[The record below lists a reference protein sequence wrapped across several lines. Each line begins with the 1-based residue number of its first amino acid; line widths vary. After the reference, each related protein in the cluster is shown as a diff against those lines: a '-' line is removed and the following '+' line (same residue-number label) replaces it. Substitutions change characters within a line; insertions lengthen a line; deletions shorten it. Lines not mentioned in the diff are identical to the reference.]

1 MSGKQEEQRMDKVNT
16 EIAIIDEQTIRD
28 RIYVVRGVKVMLDFD
43 LAEIYGYETKNF
55 NRQVKNNADRFE
67 GDEFMFQLTRE
78 EVEDL
83 MRCKNFTS
91 RIGNL
96 FKGQSGGS
104 RYLPNVFTE
113 QGVYLLMTVLR
124 GELAVRQSRALVMA
138 FKTMKDYIVE
148 TQGLVW
154 QRELLRL
161 SMQTTENVQEIRKVH
176 EILDSQGKE
185 LTDLQIRLVEHD
197 DILADALV
205 RMNNTVQ
212 KSELAPFLKQFE
224 VPEYAKEYLIREGHP
239 VRADVTYMDIYSRAK
254 NSVYIID
261 NYINIKT
268 LHLLQ
273 DVKPGVS
280 VTVFSDNLQNKLHL
294 SDVSDFSTE
303 FPSIP
308 VSFITTGGI
317 MHDRFIVLDYGKN
330 GERMFHCGASSKD
343 AAVKLTTAISEL
355 TSVDIIRQMH
365 MLIDQMKGNPVL
377 VLK

>member
-1 MSGKQEEQRMDKVNT
+1 MSGKQEEQRVDKVNT
-16 EIAIIDEQTIRD
+16 DIAIIDERTIRD

-212 KSELAPFLKQFE
+212 KSELAPYLKQFE

>member
-1 MSGKQEEQRMDKVNT
+1 MVPR
-16 EIAIIDEQTIRD
+16 
-28 RIYVVRGVKVMLDFD
+28 RGTHWNLVMLDFD
-43 LAEIYGYETKNF
+43 LAEIYGFSTSAF
-55 NRQVKNNADRFE
+55 NQQVKRNIDRF
-67 GDEFMFQLTRE
+67 DEDFLFQISRE
-78 EVEDL
+78 ELEQLSISQIV
-83 MRCKNFTS
+83 TS
-91 RIGNL
+91 IQT
-96 FKGQSGGS
+96 KGVKGG
-104 RYLPNVFTE
+104 RAKLPWCFTE
-113 QGVYLLMTVLR
+113 SGLYMLMTVLR
-124 GELAVRQSRALVMA
+124 GKLAIQQSKALIRI
-138 FKTMKDYIVE
+138 FRSMKDYIVE
-148 TQGLVW
+148 TRGLVS
-154 QRELLRL
+154 QRDLLRV
-161 SMQTTENVQEIRKVH
+161 SMQTAENAEAIRSVQCTMLTQQKEISDQQKAIADQQKK
-176 EILDSQGKE
+176 IL
-185 LTDLQIRLVEHD
+185 EHD

-205 RMNNTVQ
+205 RINNTVA
-212 KSELAPFLKQFE
+212 KSELAPYLKQFE
-224 VPEYAKEYLIREGHP
+224 VPECAKEYLIREGRP

-303 FPSIP
+303 FPNIP

-355 TSVDIIRQMH
+355 TSADIIRQMH

>member
-1 MSGKQEEQRMDKVNT
+1 MSHSTSIFGYLYTHQP
-16 EIAIIDEQTIRD
+16 
-28 RIYVVRGVKVMLDFD
+28 FD
-43 LAEIYGYETKNF
+43 AY
-55 NRQVKNNADRFE
+55 
-67 GDEFMFQLTRE
+67 
-78 EVEDL
+78 
-83 MRCKNFTS
+83 
-91 RIGNL
+91 
-96 FKGQSGGS
+96 
-104 RYLPNVFTE
+104 
-113 QGVYLLMTVLR
+113 
-124 GELAVRQSRALVMA
+124 
-138 FKTMKDYIVE
+138 
-148 TQGLVW
+148 
-154 QRELLRL
+154 
-161 SMQTTENVQEIRKVH
+161 
-176 EILDSQGKE
+176 
-185 LTDLQIRLVEHD
+185 
-197 DILADALV
+197 
-205 RMNNTVQ
+205 
-212 KSELAPFLKQFE
+212 E

-239 VRADVTYMDIYSRAK
+239 VRSDVTYIDIYSRAK

-294 SDVSDFSTE
+294 SDVADFSTE

-308 VSFITTGGI
+308 VSFIATGGI

>member
-212 KSELAPFLKQFE
+212 KSELAPYLKQFE

>member
-43 LAEIYGYETKNF
+43 LAEIYGYNTMAF
-55 NRQVKNNADRFE
+55 NQQVKNNIEKFD
-67 GDEFMFQLTRE
+67 GDDFCFYLTQEEFRNLIS
-78 EVEDL
+78 
-83 MRCKNFTS
+83 KNLISSWGGRRKPPRAFT
-91 RIGNL
+91 
-96 FKGQSGGS
+96 QSG
-104 RYLPNVFTE
+104 
-113 QGVYLLMTVLR
+113 VYMLMTVLR
-124 GELAVRQSRALVMA
+124 GELAIIQSRALIRIFRA
-138 FKTMKDYIVE
+138 MKDYIVE
-148 TQGLVW
+148 TQGLVS
-154 QRELLRL
+154 QRDLLRV
-161 SMQTTENVQEIRKVH
+161 SMQTAENAEAIRSVQSTMLTQQKEISDQQKAISDQQKK
-176 EILDSQGKE
+176 IL
-185 LTDLQIRLVEHD
+185 EHD

-205 RMNNTVQ
+205 RISNTVA
-212 KSELAPFLKQFE
+212 KSELAPYLKQFE

-308 VSFITTGGI
+308 VSFIATGGI

>member
-1 MSGKQEEQRMDKVNT
+1 MSGKQEEQRVDKVNT
-16 EIAIIDEQTIRD
+16 DIAIIDERTIRD

-212 KSELAPFLKQFE
+212 KSELAPYLKQFE

-239 VRADVTYMDIYSRAK
+239 VRSDVTYMDIYSRAK

>member
-1 MSGKQEEQRMDKVNT
+1 
-16 EIAIIDEQTIRD
+16 
-28 RIYVVRGVKVMLDFD
+28 
-43 LAEIYGYETKNF
+43 
-55 NRQVKNNADRFE
+55 
-67 GDEFMFQLTRE
+67 
-78 EVEDL
+78 

-365 MLIDQMKGNPVL
+365 MLIDQMKGNPAL

>member
-1 MSGKQEEQRMDKVNT
+1 MSGKQEEQRVDKVNT
-16 EIAIIDEQTIRD
+16 DIAIIDERTIRD

-365 MLIDQMKGNPVL
+365 MLIDQMKGNPLL

>member
-212 KSELAPFLKQFE
+212 KSELAPYLKQFE

-239 VRADVTYMDIYSRAK
+239 VRSDVTYIDIYSRAK

>member
-1 MSGKQEEQRMDKVNT
+1 
-16 EIAIIDEQTIRD
+16 
-28 RIYVVRGVKVMLDFD
+28 
-43 LAEIYGYETKNF
+43 
-55 NRQVKNNADRFE
+55 
-67 GDEFMFQLTRE
+67 
-78 EVEDL
+78 
-83 MRCKNFTS
+83 
-91 RIGNL
+91 
-96 FKGQSGGS
+96 
-104 RYLPNVFTE
+104 
-113 QGVYLLMTVLR
+113 
-124 GELAVRQSRALVMA
+124 
-138 FKTMKDYIVE
+138 MKDYIVE
-148 TQGLVW
+148 TRGLVS
-154 QRELLRL
+154 QRDLLRV
-161 SMQTTENVQEIRKVH
+161 SMQTAENAEAIRSVQSTMLTQQKEISDQQNAIADQQKK
-176 EILDSQGKE
+176 IL
-185 LTDLQIRLVEHD
+185 EHD

-205 RMNNTVQ
+205 RISNTVA
-212 KSELAPFLKQFE
+212 KSELAPYLKQFE

-268 LHLLQ
+268 LQLLQ

-294 SDVSDFSTE
+294 SDVADFSTE

-355 TSVDIIRQMH
+355 TSANIFPLYLSSANSRISPSTPQETTSPAPTVSIMKGIGRLTGLSELLEWAAFSFGLFCCYRNGSAGPGPHDPNAPRDGISVVPEVPRRGTHETPKGDIIALRGTRDGRDSH
-365 MLIDQMKGNPVL
+365 EGMLFHRAQGSSEGRSGAADRESEGADFAADPGRLYGVSRGRGRW
-377 VLK
+377 V

>member
-43 LAEIYGYETKNF
+43 LAEIYGYTTKTLNQ
-55 NRQVKNNADRFE
+55 QVTRNNAKFPDDFRFR
-67 GDEFMFQLTRE
+67 LTRQ
-78 EVEDL
+78 EVQNL
-83 MRCKNFTS
+83 RSQNVTTS
-91 RIGNL
+91 W
-96 FKGQSGGS
+96 GGDRRMES
-104 RYLPNVFTE
+104 WAFTE
-113 QGVYLLMTVLR
+113 SGIYMLMTVLK
-124 GELAVRQSRALVMA
+124 GDLATRQSIAIIRT
-138 FKTMKDYIVE
+138 FQKMKDYIVE
-148 TQGLVW
+148 TRGLVS
-154 QRELLRL
+154 QRDLLRV
-161 SMQTTENVQEIRKVH
+161 SMQTAENAEAIRSVQSTMLTQQKEISDQQKAIADQQKK
-176 EILDSQGKE
+176 IL
-185 LTDLQIRLVEHD
+185 EHD

-205 RMNNTVQ
+205 RISNTVA
-212 KSELAPFLKQFE
+212 KSELAPYLKQFE

-268 LHLLQ
+268 LQLLQ

-294 SDVSDFSTE
+294 SDVADFSTE

-355 TSVDIIRQMH
+355 TSADIIRQMH

>member
-1 MSGKQEEQRMDKVNT
+1 MSGKQEEQRVDKVNT
-16 EIAIIDEQTIRD
+16 DIAIIDERTIRD

-365 MLIDQMKGNPVL
+365 MLIDQMKGNPAL

>member
-1 MSGKQEEQRMDKVNT
+1 MSGKQEEQRVDKVNT
-16 EIAIIDEQTIRD
+16 DIAIIDERTIRD

-254 NSVYIID
+254 NSVYI
-261 NYINIKT
+261 
-268 LHLLQ
+268 
-273 DVKPGVS
+273 
-280 VTVFSDNLQNKLHL
+280 L
-294 SDVSDFSTE
+294 SGRCT
-303 FPSIP
+303 
-308 VSFITTGGI
+308 
-317 MHDRFIVLDYGKN
+317 
-330 GERMFHCGASSKD
+330 C
-343 AAVKLTTAISEL
+343 
-355 TSVDIIRQMH
+355 
-365 MLIDQMKGNPVL
+365 
-377 VLK
+377 